1 MKLTLRKL
9 LRKPDLIIV
18 YSTDKTLKI
27 SKIAPTIVVD
37 YGKHKY
43 LEQQEMLGKIM
54 GKEDEVKNGKTNGR
68 NKLKKMAKKS
78 KMQLVKIQQFLS

>member
-1 MKLTLRKL
+1 
-9 LRKPDLIIV
+9 
-18 YSTDKTLKI
+18 
-27 SKIAPTIVVD
+27 
-37 YGKHKY
+37 
-43 LEQQEMLGKIM
+43 M

>member
-1 MKLTLRKL
+1 MFIL
-9 LRKPDLIIV
+9 LI
-18 YSTDKTLKI
+18 KTLKI

-54 GKEDEVKNGKTNGR
+54 GKEDEVKMGRQMEETN
-68 NKLKKMAKKS
+68 
-78 KMQLVKIQQFLS
+78 

>member
-54 GKEDEVKNGKTNGR
+54 GKKT
-68 NKLKKMAKKS
+68 KLKMGRQ
-78 KMQLVKIQQFLS
+78 MEETN